1 MARKKKANESI
12 DSDDDDDPIGGDS
25 PGSGGMNADAITTA
39 ELLQFIERW
48 ESLEAD
54 KKAIAADQ
62 KDLMSEA
69 KGRGYDTK
77 VMRQI
82 IRERAADRDA
92 LAEFQSVLG
101 LYKQALGMD

>member
-1 MARKKKANESI
+1 MARKKKVNESV
-12 DSDDDDDPIGGDS
+12 DSDDDDPIGDGGD
-25 PGSGGMNADAITTA
+25 GGMNASAITTA
-39 ELLQFIERW
+39 ELKQFIERW

-82 IRERAADRDA
+82 IRERAADSDA
-92 LAEFQSVLG
+92 LAEFQSVLD

>member
-1 MARKKKANESI
+1 VARKKKANESV
-12 DSDDDDDPIGGDS
+12 DNDDDPIGD
-25 PGSGGMNADAITTA
+25 GSDGGVNTLAITTA
-39 ELLQFIERW
+39 ELKQFIERW

-82 IRERAADRDA
+82 IRERAADSDA
-92 LAEFQSVLG
+92 LAEFQSVLD
-101 LYKQALGMD
+101 LYKQALGMS